1 MKKIYYI
8 ICLMTVLCMFACKDD
23 EVTIVTVQP
32 ENSVTPYKIV
42 LNESRSVTF
51 SSIGNGVVKYEV
63 TNTGKQTENAITK
76 ISVDDKDIVSVK
88 DNELPKTGEVYVG
101 KGTHKATAVF
111 GPVEIGGGINVQAE
125 GTTYINVME

>member
-1 MKKIYYI
+1 MKKIYSI
-8 ICLMTVLCMFACKDD
+8 ICLMTVLCVFACKGD

-32 ENSVTPYKIV
+32 EPSVIPYPIK
-42 LNESRSVTF
+42 LNESRSVIF
-51 SSIGNGVVKYEV
+51 SCPGKGIVKYEV
-63 TNTGKQTENAITK
+63 TNTGEQTENAITK
-76 ISVDDKDIVSVK
+76 ISIDDKDIVSVK
-88 DNELPKTGEVYVG
+88 DNELPKIGEIYVG